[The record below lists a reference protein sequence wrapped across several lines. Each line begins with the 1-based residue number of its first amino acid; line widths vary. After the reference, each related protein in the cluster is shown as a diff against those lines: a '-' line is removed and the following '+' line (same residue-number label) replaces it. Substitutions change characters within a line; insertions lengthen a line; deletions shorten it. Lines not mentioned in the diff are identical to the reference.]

1 MFIFTLMEIIT
12 KFKEPKEFY
21 IREYKLAHDVI
32 QTWYYEKKTNI
43 LFKTSTESPKWLTSV
58 EEDILIKKAKKK
70 KFKL

>member
-21 IREYKLAHDVI
+21 IREYKLAHDVA

-43 LFKTSTESPKWLTSV
+43 LFKTTTESPKWLT
-58 EEDILIKKAKKK
+58 
-70 KFKL
+70 